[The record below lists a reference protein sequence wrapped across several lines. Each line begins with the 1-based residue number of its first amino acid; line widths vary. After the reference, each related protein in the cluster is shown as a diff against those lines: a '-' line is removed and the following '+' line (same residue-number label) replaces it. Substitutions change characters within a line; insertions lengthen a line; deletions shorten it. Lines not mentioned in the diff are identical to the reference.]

1 MSCKGAYRGGGTS
14 KVAEQT
20 YAMANGSSWLCICT
34 RGGEEGKAWACM
46 VGVVNTVRLEHTLK
60 VGGLRSR
67 DVMELPV
74 RTHTWLDPAA
84 GIASRLRLIRVAW
97 HHVRCW
103 V

>member
-1 MSCKGAYRGGGTS
+1 
-14 KVAEQT
+14 
-20 YAMANGSSWLCICT
+20 
-34 RGGEEGKAWACM
+34 M
-46 VGVVNTVRLEHTLK
+46 VGLVDKVRLEHTTLK

-74 RTHTWLDPAA
+74 RTHTWLDPVPKVA